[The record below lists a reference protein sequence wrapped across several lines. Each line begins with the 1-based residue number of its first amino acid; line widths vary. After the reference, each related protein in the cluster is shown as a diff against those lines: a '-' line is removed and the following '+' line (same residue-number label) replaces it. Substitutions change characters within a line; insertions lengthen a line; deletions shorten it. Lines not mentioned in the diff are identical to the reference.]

1 MIGYVIDLENLLFGH
16 DDHDVIFT
24 PVLFETF
31 RCELKRRNI
40 FNKKAFFFPFK
51 SFPFSLESVLQ
62 ITSYTEWGNKIL
74 VPDPNYS
81 GMWIVDDGIV
91 DYKLEQ

>member
-31 RCELKRRNI
+31 RCELKRRKI
-40 FNKKAFFFPFK
+40 FNKKLFFSHSNPFHSHWNQYYK
-51 SFPFSLESVLQ
+51 SHHILNGETRFLYLTLIIRECGLLMMVSL
-62 ITSYTEWGNKIL
+62 ITN
-74 VPDPNYS
+74 
-81 GMWIVDDGIV
+81 
-91 DYKLEQ
+91 